1 MMSSFLRPLNVLRE
15 PQRLRS
21 IDWNLLLIVT
31 SLISLGLVFVAS
43 ASVTFAEASYGDGW
57 FFVKRYSVFMVM
69 GILAGLIIA
78 AIPVSIWEQY
88 GGLLLVVTL
97 VLLVAVLIPGV
108 GRKVNGSQRWL
119 QLGTMTFQASEAVK
133 FCMII
138 FFSSFLARKQFELQQ
153 DWRGL
158 LKPLLVLSVVIFLLL
173 LEPDFGTSV
182 VLAGTVMGMLFIA
195 GAKMWQFII
204 LFIGSLMSLGALA
217 YFSPY
222 RLQRLVSFRNP
233 WADQYDSGYQL
244 TQSLIAFGR
253 GEWLGLGLGNSVQ
266 KLFYLPE
273 AHTDFIVAII
283 AEEMGLIGLLVLL
296 VLFSLLIGKIL
307 LLSHQALS
315 QGSMFIGYSA
325 FGIAIMLAGQAFI
338 NIGVA
343 SGLLPTKGLTLP
355 FISYGGSSL
364 LVCCSMMG
372 LVLRMGCELKQV
384 KLVQK
389 SVPSPKKQ
397 RSFDEAS
404 MSLARPGGVS

>member
-1 MMSSFLRPLNVLRE
+1 MMNSRLTSLNVLRD
-15 PQRLRS
+15 PKWLNS
-21 IDWNLLLIVT
+21 VDWTLLLIVA

-43 ASVTFAEASYGDGW
+43 ASVTFAEANYGDGW
-57 FFVKRYSVFMVM
+57 FFVKRYSVYMVM
-69 GILAGLIIA
+69 GIAAGLMIA

-119 QLGTMTFQASEAVK
+119 QLGVMTFQASEAVK

-153 DWRGL
+153 GWRGL
-158 LKPLLVLSVVIFLLL
+158 LKPLMVLSVVIFLML
-173 LEPDFGTSV
+173 LEPDFGSSV

-204 LFIGSLMSLGALA
+204 LFVGSLMSLGALA

-253 GEWLGLGLGNSVQ
+253 GEWFGLGLGNSVQ

-283 AEEMGLIGLLVLL
+283 AEEMGLVGLSVLL
-296 VLFSLLIGKIL
+296 IIFSLLVGKIL
-307 LLSHQALS
+307 MLSRQALS
-315 QGSMFIGYSA
+315 QGSLFIGFSA
-325 FGIAIMLAGQAFI
+325 FGIAILLAGQAFI

-364 LVCCSMMG
+364 LVCCCLMG
-372 LVLRMGCELKQV
+372 LVLRMAWELKQMEPAQASG
-384 KLVQK
+384 L
-389 SVPSPKKQ
+389 SPKQQ
-397 RSFDEAS
+397 RSLHESAS
-404 MSLARPGGVS
+404 AGVLS